1 MSFAAAV
8 SDGTAVP
15 FPFFQERYVR
25 GLHLLLLFSRACRC
39 ADIRIIE
46 VGHEPFFRQDFGQVL
61 LLPDQVVV
69 DQLRRYGPEPLL
81 VRHEEEEAR
90 EVLLADALHRLF
102 LETIFYRQG
111 SFLQASWR

>member
-1 MSFAAAV
+1 MI
-8 SDGTAVP
+8 
-15 FPFFQERYVR
+15 
-25 GLHLLLLFSRACRC
+25 L
-39 ADIRIIE
+39 
-46 VGHEPFFRQDFGQVL
+46 FFRQDFGQVL

-90 EVLLADALHRLF
+90 EVLLVDALHRLF

>member
-1 MSFAAAV
+1 MYLAAAV
-8 SDGTAVP
+8 ADGTAVP

-90 EVLLADALHRLF
+90 EVLLVDALHRLF
-102 LETIFYRQG
+102 LETI
-111 SFLQASWR
+111 L